1 MLQKSSRNIIY
12 VAKNVEGKI
21 KNSGENNTSVVL
33 QQSNCCRAIINVS
46 GNVEAH
52 VQLKFGRLIALF
64 FTQVFMFQSGTELV
78 FQKQDLIEDC

>member
-1 MLQKSSRNIIY
+1 MLQKTLK
-12 VAKNVEGKI
+12 AKLN
-21 KNSGENNTSVVL
+21 NSGENNTSVVL
-33 QQSNCCRAIINVS
+33 QQSNCCRAIIYVS
-46 GNVEAH
+46 RNVEAH